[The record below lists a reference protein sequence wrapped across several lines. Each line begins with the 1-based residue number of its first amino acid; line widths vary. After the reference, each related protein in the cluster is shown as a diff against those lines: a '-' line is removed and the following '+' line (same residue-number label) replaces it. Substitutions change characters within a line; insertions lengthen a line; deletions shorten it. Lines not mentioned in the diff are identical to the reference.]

1 MPTVRDLLARKGSQ
15 LPDAPRGADL
25 VNLPPSA
32 SALDAAQL
40 MNARGVG
47 AVLVIAEE
55 GDRRRLVGIFT
66 ERDVLRRIVAAQVHP
81 RELPLA
87 EVMTRELVTCDVSTT
102 IDECAAVMTSRRIR
116 HLPVL
121 DRGGT
126 PVGLVSIGDVLAF
139 RAAEQEGTIE
149 QLHRYIHDAR

>member
-15 LPDAPRGADL
+15 LPDAPRGPDL
-25 VNLPPSA
+25 VQLPPSS

-47 AVLVIAEE
+47 AVLVISDE
-55 GDRRRLVGIFT
+55 GERPRLLGIFT

-81 RELPLA
+81 REAPLA
-87 EVMTRELVTCDVSTT
+87 EVMTRDLVTCDLATT
-102 IDECAAVMTSRRIR
+102 IDECTAVMTARRIR

-121 DRGGT
+121 DRAGA

-139 RAAEQEGTIE
+139 RTSEQEGTIE
-149 QLHRYIHDAR
+149 ALNRYIHDAR

>member
-1 MPTVRDLLARKGSQ
+1 MPTVRDLLARKGGQ
-15 LPDAPRGADL
+15 LPDAPRGPEL
-25 VNLPPSA
+25 VSLPPSA

-55 GDRRRLVGIFT
+55 GMRPHLLGIFT

-81 RELPLA
+81 RELPLS
-87 EVMTRELVTCDVSTT
+87 EVMTRDLVTCDIATSV
-102 IDECAAVMTSRRIR
+102 DECAAVMTARRIR

-121 DRGGT
+121 DRAGA

-149 QLHRYIHDAR
+149 ALNRYIHDAR